1 MADSPSPIDIQKA
14 LGGINYP
21 ASRDDLVSNAE
32 DSGADESVLDALRNI
47 PDTQYESPADVSK
60 AVSQ

>member
-14 LGGINYP
+14 LGGMNYP